1 MPEPVLLPAGR
12 VPPAWGCA
20 RTRLLRGA
28 TVVELYGEIDL
39 ETAAAVRLPLD
50 AATERGVHLVVDM
63 RAVVFFDGT
72 ALILLHRTHHQ
83 VRERG
88 GELSIVCARP
98 WHGRVLALG
107 GLTVLVPLFATLQQA
122 LDRDGLR

>member
-1 MPEPVLLPAGR
+1 M
-12 VPPAWGCA
+12 
-20 RTRLLRGA
+20 
-28 TVVELYGEIDL
+28 VELYGEIDL

-72 ALILLHRTHHQ
+72 ALILLHRTPPST
-83 VRERG
+83 R
-88 GELSIVCARP
+88 A
-98 WHGRVLALG
+98 WGRAESCLCPVVAPQVLALG
-107 GLTVLVPLFATLQQA
+107 GLTALVPLFATLQQA